1 MGNGLPNRPWFQAIW
16 KEERR
21 AYNRLRSVCSTWAR
35 TLATAPGLSSGLEL
49 DLARWVCNLEDF
61 KERLSPWLAMI
72 SQNHPYHLTI
82 ELGGEED
89 LKSDVC
95 TSMVRYLL
103 LEATPTPKSLSIDS
117 FKTSI
122 SVMYWGDSAIHSL
135 PLKFPQLKSLIT
147 VARTSFETRF
157 SHPTL
162 QSLAL
167 LNVIG
172 ASEDLARLCMGLP
185 CLQELEISSSD
196 VYALADP
203 LEPLETPLTHSAL
216 KILIVGGEDA
226 LPFTGAP
233 HSAVPRVLR
242 AAGMGN
248 VGQIRFGGNPS
259 RVLFQDHT
267 FPIFRASSIYNFDL
281 QTSFCCRRRDEE
293 EREDHLISPYAT
305 FRNVKE
311 IVCFDLEWLYERI
324 DLTPNKDIIKV
335 YTTMD
340 ALEKDGKEL
349 RRKGV
354 VLEQCFSRYHGSHP
368 SLVSPSDVP
377 RVEDQRLD
385 LRCLL
390 SIVPPL
396 LLTTDLF
403 VGVFLGLIREQDL
416 PTWTLIFDEE
426 LDRADLEEVLFEEA
440 FPFLESLAI
449 DAPIDFSSPICHTNI
464 QALSLS
470 NIYGPPEEFS
480 GWLVDM
486 PQLRE
491 LKICSQNLYPPI
503 GMGRFPFVSRIPLIH
518 SAVEVLVLEGEDLML
533 LLEYLTFPSLKFFSL
548 DAQGSLGEE
557 DEVVSSFFQRSCT
570 GKRDFTASFQGR
582 PSKHTFKLF
591 LQNLPICTRLHYAL
605 DGLIVDEEDE
615 DEDGDDY
622 NVENIP
628 SDIPYHAHHIAE
640 IFFSKSLSRSIL
652 PSRRSWALARQ
663 RTHQVI
669 SSNEGFGGRGG
680 RGRVEKSYESGDM
693 PWRSCRRMPLRNCFG
708 RLFLQ

>member
-1 MGNGLPNRPWFQAIW
+1 MADSGPYITGDVPAEIW
-16 KEERR
+16 AMVFRIVLGFKPFGKEERR

-117 FKTSI
+117 FKVSDSI
-122 SVMYWGDSAIHSL
+122 FWMGDCCNSVVHLDVNLSDVLGDSAIHSL

-226 LPFTGAP
+226 LPLLAHLTLPSLEF
-233 HSAVPRVLR
+233 
-242 AAGMGN
+242 
-248 VGQIRFGGNPS
+248 FGLQAWAMLDRYGLEETLPAFFS
-259 RVLFQDHT
+259 RSHLSDLSVSLKGHWCKVLF
-267 FPIFRASSIYNFDL
+267 SSFTQSLPPSTTLISKLRFAVEEE
-281 QTSFCCRRRDEE
+281 DEE

-354 VLEQCFSRYHGSHP
+354 VLEQC
-368 SLVSPSDVP
+368 SPDIMDRILRSSVP
-377 RVEDQRLD
+377 Q
-385 LRCLL
+385 
-390 SIVPPL
+390 
-396 LLTTDLF
+396 
-403 VGVFLGLIREQDL
+403 
-416 PTWTLIFDEE
+416 
-426 LDRADLEEVLFEEA
+426 
-440 FPFLESLAI
+440 
-449 DAPIDFSSPICHTNI
+449 
-464 QALSLS
+464 
-470 NIYGPPEEFS
+470 
-480 GWLVDM
+480 M
-486 PQLRE
+486 
-491 LKICSQNLYPPI
+491 
-503 GMGRFPFVSRIPLIH
+503 
-518 SAVEVLVLEGEDLML
+518 
-533 LLEYLTFPSLKFFSL
+533 
-548 DAQGSLGEE
+548 SLGWKIN
-557 DEVVSSFFQRSCT
+557 
-570 GKRDFTASFQGR
+570 G
-582 PSKHTFKLF
+582 
-591 LQNLPICTRLHYAL
+591 
-605 DGLIVDEEDE
+605 
-615 DEDGDDY
+615 
-622 NVENIP
+622 
-628 SDIPYHAHHIAE
+628 
-640 IFFSKSLSRSIL
+640 
-652 PSRRSWALARQ
+652 
-663 RTHQVI
+663 
-669 SSNEGFGGRGG
+669 
-680 RGRVEKSYESGDM
+680 
-693 PWRSCRRMPLRNCFG
+693 
-708 RLFLQ
+708 